1 MVVVGSSSLIH
12 NAMYLQAGNG
22 NLFLN
27 TIAWLVGEDAQIGK
41 RADEN
46 EVAKIEM
53 STIQGLL
60 IWIFAFLLHHNLSFG
75 SHTHGDS
82 RSRKIGRQRRE
93 K

>member
-12 NAMYLQAGNG
+12 NAMYLQAAGNG

-27 TIAWLVGEDAQIGK
+27 TIAWLVGEDAQIGN

-53 STIQGLL
+53 NTIQGLL
-60 IWIFAFLLHHNLSFG
+60 MWIFCILIAPRFFFWEPY
-75 SHTHGDS
+75 THGTAS
-82 RSRKIGRQRRE
+82 
-93 K
+93 